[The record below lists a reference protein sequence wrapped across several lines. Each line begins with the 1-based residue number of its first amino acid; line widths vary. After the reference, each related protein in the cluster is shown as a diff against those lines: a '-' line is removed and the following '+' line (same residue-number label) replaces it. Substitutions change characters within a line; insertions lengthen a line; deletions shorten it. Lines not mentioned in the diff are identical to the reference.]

1 MKERDGTRGVKERG
15 RFRRARALRLAYAAL
30 LHAQIL
36 AHADG
41 GGSLDARARPG
52 GCAHDGGGGCCA
64 HDGGGG
70 CCAHDGGGG
79 CCAHDGGGGAR
90 AAADRAAARARGTA
104 AVLRAHVRTDRIL
117 LQKRRYSDTRL
128 FPQPAH
134 RLPPLKPTTLL
145 LLLTRIR
152 PELGAAELAAAVEAM
167 ATSHRNALTDTDGFA
182 RTDAHLAQRAGARRV
197 RAASDPISAAD
208 AHADGGPASI
218 AERALACLA
227 PRGPLAIS
235 PAAVASP
242 SSPLKQ
248 LEQRGLARR
257 AALVAAGS
265 PTKPSAPGAR
275 RLAGAEP
282 AWDFTVAAPHWDHTV
297 AAPHWDHTVAA
308 PHSALNSLVVQADGA
323 AGECVVPRLYSVV
336 VDSITA
342 ALALELALW
351 LALSALHCAE
361 ATGTRRRSALRLL
374 WARARFALRS
384 VQRPGYVL
392 AACAVALVV
401 MHPSVTWRVFL
412 PCGYWSLL
420 TIGAWTMAFREATRL
435 IAIVPGV
442 RAETRRLKSV
452 VVAVLP
458 YVALQLCWIHCFASI
473 GILAW
478 GALPNEALRGT
489 DFHAR
494 GYADVFNFQNYG
506 SAFMLLFQVLCENNW
521 NVTAEAYVRA
531 SCRHWLGAWVYFV
544 LFLYLHAM
552 LLLNVLTGAMIKLY
566 SYMREQDDLERMS
579 ACACKAKKVELDAE
593 LGHALKIA

>member
-1 MKERDGTRGVKERG
+1 ML
-15 RFRRARALRLAYAAL
+15 RRASVRSARLHTRA
-30 LHAQIL
+30 
-36 AHADG
+36 
-41 GGSLDARARPG
+41 
-52 GCAHDGGGGCCA
+52 
-64 HDGGGG
+64 
-70 CCAHDGGGG
+70 
-79 CCAHDGGGGAR
+79 
-90 AAADRAAARARGTA
+90 
-104 AVLRAHVRTDRIL
+104 
-117 LQKRRYSDTRL
+117 
-128 FPQPAH
+128 QPAP
-134 RLPPLKPTTLL
+134 RCA
-145 LLLTRIR
+145 IR
-152 PELGAAELAAAVEAM
+152 
-167 ATSHRNALTDTDGFA
+167 
-182 RTDAHLAQRAGARRV
+182 
-197 RAASDPISAAD
+197 
-208 AHADGGPASI
+208 
-218 AERALACLA
+218 
-227 PRGPLAIS
+227 
-235 PAAVASP
+235 
-242 SSPLKQ
+242 
-248 LEQRGLARR
+248 
-257 AALVAAGS
+257 
-265 PTKPSAPGAR
+265 
-275 RLAGAEP
+275 
-282 AWDFTVAAPHWDHTV
+282 
-297 AAPHWDHTVAA
+297 
-308 PHSALNSLVVQADGA
+308 
-323 AGECVVPRLYSVV
+323 YSVV

-506 SAFMLLFQVLCENNW
+506 SAFMLLFQVRPLRTGTRAARADVQWHGPVAGGQRGACVRARTLRRRTRAAGMRAGACGAADRSCSLPSCALTQVLCENNW

-593 LGHALKIA
+593 LGHAREHGAAGAPPGWHGSRPRTSRAATACQPASARPMSGSAGSPSAQPDPPHGGVRRAKRSRAAAPEAQRRSSSTRTALLKSESAISFDLDSVEAHRAMHAASVIHCQEVLSPGHRPHAPGLPPSAPSPPSQDRLRPCRA